1 MTNSAKPLL
10 CLLSIPVFWA
20 GERTAFA
27 DTVGATPYHAIVERN
42 VFGLKPPTPPSD
54 PEANKPPPPKI
65 LLQGIT
71 TLLGNKRALL
81 KVSVPAKPPEPA
93 KEIPLVLAEGQRDG
107 DIEVLAIDEN
117 ARTVKVNDYGTVVD
131 LNFDSNGVKTA
142 ASPVPGPPPH
152 APGFNPAAVAN
163 PSAPA
168 APGTLPTAHSP
179 GRLPPMPGAGTVFG
193 TTRAPG
199 YTPSPGIIMG
209 RSTAPR
215 VALPGE
221 GGSTP
226 AIAPPL
232 PPGVPSK
239 YVPAQ

>member
-10 CLLSIPVFWA
+10 CLLSILVLWA
-20 GERTAFA
+20 GERAAFA
-27 DTVGATPYHAIVERN
+27 DTVGATPYQAIVERN
-42 VFGLKPPTPPSD
+42 VFGLKPPTPPPD

-107 DIEVLAIDEN
+107 EIEVLAIDEN

-131 LNFDSNGVKTA
+131 LNFESNGVKIA
-142 ASPVPGPPPH
+142 ASPVPAAPPN
-152 APGFNPAAVAN
+152 APGYKPASFAN
-163 PSAPA
+163 PSGPA
-168 APGTLPTAHSP
+168 APGRLPTPHWP
-179 GRLPPMPGAGTVFG
+179 GRLPSMPGAGTAFG
-193 TTRAPG
+193 TPRAPG

-209 RSTAPR
+209 GSTATR
-215 VALPGE
+215 VASPGE
-221 GGSTP
+221 GGSRP
-226 AIAPPL
+226 AITPPL
-232 PPGVPSK
+232 PPGVPSQ